1 MILAIVI
8 GYLIFVVALGIFLRG
23 RIKGFED
30 FMVAGRNAGLFMVT
44 ASFVGSH
51 FGGGMTV
58 GGAELGATNGLS
70 AVWYG
75 LGAGFSYLLLL
86 TIVKKIYALKQ
97 ITIADVLEG
106 HYKTKR
112 IRAMFAL
119 LAFAGSIGIIA
130 GQILAGGAIFSTFG
144 VSPEVG
150 GGITFLI
157 IVAYCALSG
166 LYGVMVTDAI
176 QVLIGG
182 FGVVLAAVLAVVKI
196 GGIDKLA
203 VLPEQQLSLFPPEL
217 ATLIWLVVP
226 TTLLGL
232 ISQPAYQRVH
242 SSKDEKTAFRAP
254 LIGAFVVMALA
265 IFPVVIGMCAKI
277 LWPDIEPSLA
287 VPRLLQEVFP
297 PVVAAIFI
305 AAILAAVMSTAD
317 SVLLGGTANIVRDF
331 YQQIL
336 RPDADD
342 SELLRVSTIATI
354 AIGVGA
360 LSVTY
365 LVPRIIDL
373 FVISYSIQVCGGLI
387 PVVGALF
394 WKGGTE
400 QGAWASFVVGIGFIV
415 LSSLDIIDLPYH
427 YVIGLVPAVFVYVA
441 VSLMTKKHRTG
452 TAA

>member
-8 GYLIFVVALGIFLRG
+8 GYLMFVVALGIFLRG

-30 FMVAGRNAGLFMVT
+30 FMVAGRNAGLFVVS

-51 FGGGMTV
+51 FGGGMAI
-58 GGAELGATNGLS
+58 GGAELGASNGLS

-86 TIVKKIYALKQ
+86 TIVKRIYALKQ
-97 ITIADVLEG
+97 ITIADVLENA
-106 HYKTKR
+106 YKTKR
-112 IRAMFAL
+112 IRAMYAL
-119 LAFAGSIGIIA
+119 LAFVGSIGIIA

-144 VSPEVG
+144 VSPELG
-150 GGITFLI
+150 GAITFLI
-157 IVAYCALSG
+157 IVVYCALSG

-176 QVLIGG
+176 QVIIGG
-182 FGVVLAAVLAVVKI
+182 AGVVIAAVLAIDRI
-196 GGIDKLA
+196 GGLEQLA
-203 VLPEQQLSLFPPEL
+203 VLPEQQLSFFPPDL
-217 ATLIWLVVP
+217 GTLIWLVVP

-232 ISQPAYQRVH
+232 ISQPAYQRVN

-254 LIGAFVVMALA
+254 LIGAFIVMLLA
-265 IFPVVIGMCAKI
+265 IFPVLIGMCARI

-287 VPRLLQEVFP
+287 IPTLLREVFP

-336 RPDADD
+336 RPEAGD
-342 SELLRVSTIATI
+342 SELLRVSTIATA
-354 AIGVGA
+354 AIGVSA
-360 LSVTY
+360 LAVTY

-373 FVISYSIQVCGGLI
+373 FIISYTIKVCGGLI
-387 PVVGALF
+387 PVLGALY

-400 QGAWASFVVGIGFIV
+400 LGAWASFVVGIGYIV
-415 LSSLDIIDLPYH
+415 LSAVGIIDLPYH
-427 YVIGLVPAVFVYVA
+427 YVVGLIPALMVYVA
-441 VSLMTKKHRTG
+441 VSFMTRKQPNVQ
-452 TAA
+452 AI

>member
-8 GYLIFVVALGIFLRG
+8 GYLIFVVALGIFLR
-23 RIKGFED
+23 RRVKGFED
-30 FMVAGRNAGLFMVT
+30 FMVAGRSAGLFVV
-44 ASFVGSH
+44 ASSFVGSH

-86 TIVKKIYALKQ
+86 TIVRRIYALKQ
-97 ITIADVLEG
+97 ITIADVLESS
-106 HYKTKR
+106 YKSKR
-112 IRAMFAL
+112 IRGMYAL
-119 LAFAGSIGIIA
+119 LSFAGSIGIIA
-130 GQILAGGAIFSTFG
+130 GQILAGGAIFSSFG
-144 VSPEVG
+144 VSPEMG
-150 GGITFLI
+150 GAITFLI
-157 IVAYCALSG
+157 IVVYCALSG

-176 QVLIGG
+176 QVIIGG
-182 FGVVLAAVLAVVKI
+182 FGIMLAAVLAVDKI
-196 GGIDKLA
+196 GGIEKLA
-203 VLPEQQLSLFPPEL
+203 VLPEQQLSFFPPDL

-265 IFPVVIGMCAKI
+265 IFPVLIGMCARI
-277 LWPDIEPSLA
+277 LWPDIEASQA
-287 VPRLLQEVFP
+287 VPMLLQEVFP

-317 SVLLGGTANIVRDF
+317 SVLLGATANIVRDF

-336 RPDADD
+336 RPAAGDK
-342 SELLRVSTIATI
+342 ELLRVSTIATI
-354 AIGVGA
+354 VIGLGA
-360 LSVTY
+360 LSITY
-365 LVPRIIDL
+365 LIPRIIDL

-387 PVVGALF
+387 PLVGALF

-400 QGAWASFVVGIGFIV
+400 QGAWASFVVGIGYIT
-415 LSSLDIIDLPYH
+415 LSSLGVIDLPYH
-427 YVIGLVPAVFVYVA
+427 YIVGLIPALTVYVA
-441 VSLMTKKHRTG
+441 VSFMTRKQPNDLTI
-452 TAA
+452 

>member
-8 GYLIFVVALGIFLRG
+8 GYLIFVVALGLFLRG
-23 RIKGFED
+23 RVKDFED
-30 FMVAGRNAGLFMVT
+30 FMVAGRNAGLFIV
-44 ASFVGSH
+44 ASSFVGSH

-86 TIVKKIYALKQ
+86 TIVKRIYALKQ
-97 ITIADVLEG
+97 ITIADVLENSYG
-106 HYKTKR
+106 SKR

-119 LAFAGSIGIIA
+119 MAFAGSIGIIA

-150 GGITFLI
+150 GAITFLI
-157 IVAYCALSG
+157 IVVYCALSG

-176 QVLIGG
+176 QVIIGG
-182 FGVVLAAVLAVVKI
+182 VGIVIAAVLAVIKI
-196 GGIDKLA
+196 GGISALA
-203 VLPEQQLSLFPPEL
+203 ALPEEQLSFFPPEL
-217 ATLIWLVVP
+217 STLVWLVVP

-242 SSKDEKTAFRAP
+242 ASKDEKTAFRAP

-265 IFPVVIGMCAKI
+265 IFPVIIGMCAKI
-277 LWPDIEPSLA
+277 LWPDIEPSMA
-287 VPRLLQEVFP
+287 VPMLLQEVFP

-336 RPDADD
+336 RPKADD
-342 SELLRVSTIATI
+342 KELLKVSTIATLV
-354 AIGVGA
+354 IGIGA
-360 LSVTY
+360 LSLTY
-365 LVPRIIDL
+365 LIPRIIDL
-373 FVISYSIQVCGGLI
+373 FVISYTIQVCGGMV

-400 QGAWASFVVGIGFIV
+400 QGAWASFVVGIGYIV
-415 LSSLDIIDLPYH
+415 LSALGIINLPYH
-427 YVIGLVPAVFVYVA
+427 YIVGVIPAFIVYVA
-441 VSLMTKKHRTG
+441 VSLMTGNRSKELMT
-452 TAA
+452 

>member
-8 GYLIFVVALGIFLRG
+8 GYLVFVVALGIFLRG

-30 FMVAGRNAGLFMVT
+30 FMVAGRNAGLFVV
-44 ASFVGSH
+44 ASSFVGSH

-97 ITIADVLEG
+97 ITIADVLESA
-106 HYKTKR
+106 YKTKR

-144 VSPEVG
+144 VSPEIG
-150 GGITFLI
+150 GAITFLI

-166 LYGVMVTDAI
+166 LYGVMVTDTI
-176 QVLIGG
+176 QVIIGG
-182 FGVVLAAVLAVVKI
+182 FGVVLAAVLAVDRI
-196 GGIDKLA
+196 GGIEKLA
-203 VLPEQQLSLFPPEL
+203 ALPEQQLSLFPPDL

-265 IFPVVIGMCAKI
+265 IFPVLIGMCARI

-287 VPRLLQEVFP
+287 VPQLLQEVFP

-305 AAILAAVMSTAD
+305 AAILAALMSTAD
-317 SVLLGGTANIVRDF
+317 SVLLGGTAIIVRDF

-342 SELLRVSTIATI
+342 RELLKVSTIATI

-360 LSVTY
+360 LSMTY
-365 LVPRIIDL
+365 LIPRIIDL
-373 FVISYSIQVCGGLI
+373 FVISYSIQVLGGLI
-387 PVVGALF
+387 PLVGALF

-400 QGAWASFVVGIGFIV
+400 LGAWASFVVGIGYIT
-415 LSSLDIIDLPYH
+415 LSSLDIIDSPYH
-427 YVIGLVPAVFVYVA
+427 YIVGLIPALIVYVA
-441 VSLMTKKHRTG
+441 VSVMTRNRPTS
-452 TAA
+452 

>member
-1 MILAIVI
+1 
-8 GYLIFVVALGIFLRG
+8 
-23 RIKGFED
+23 
-30 FMVAGRNAGLFMVT
+30 
-44 ASFVGSH
+44 
-51 FGGGMTV
+51 
-58 GGAELGATNGLS
+58 
-70 AVWYG
+70 

-86 TIVKKIYALKQ
+86 TIVKRIYALKQ
-97 ITIADVLEG
+97 ITIADVLEDS
-106 HYKTKR
+106 YNSKR

-119 LAFAGSIGIIA
+119 LAFAGAIGIIA

-150 GGITFLI
+150 GAITFLI
-157 IVAYCALSG
+157 IVVYCALSG

-176 QVLIGG
+176 QVIIGG
-182 FGVVLAAVLAVVKI
+182 FGVVLAAVLAVDKI
-196 GGIDKLA
+196 GGIGKLA
-203 VLPEQQLSLFPPEL
+203 VLPEQQLSLFPADL

-265 IFPVVIGMCAKI
+265 IFPVLIGMCARI
-277 LWPDIEPSLA
+277 LWPDIEPSMA
-287 VPRLLQEVFP
+287 VPMLLQEVFP

-317 SVLLGGTANIVRDF
+317 SVLLGCTANIVRDF

-336 RPDADD
+336 RPAAGDN
-342 SELLRVSTIATI
+342 ELLRVSTIATV
-354 AIGVGA
+354 AIGIGA

-365 LVPRIIDL
+365 IVPRIIDL

-400 QGAWASFVVGIGFIV
+400 QGAWASFVVGIGFIA
-415 LSSLDIIDLPYH
+415 LSALDVINLPYH
-427 YVIGLVPAVFVYVA
+427 YIVGLIPAFIVYVA
-441 VSLMTKKHRTG
+441 VSVMTRNRSNELT
-452 TAA
+452 T